1 MMQELIKEILS
12 HKNEDGPIGELA
24 NELHNIIEDYN
35 AGDISEQ
42 DMKEL
47 INETIEAYKAQ
58 ENADNEVLVRWA
70 VKIAQL
76 AAKAAI

>member
-1 MMQELIKEILS
+1 MEDLIKEILS
-12 HKNEDGPIGELA
+12 HKNEDSLIGELA
-24 NELHNIIEDYN
+24 DELYNIIEDYK
-35 AGDISEQ
+35 AGDISEK

-76 AAKAAI
+76 AAKAAV